1 MAGFIAFGLSSFF
14 TLFTF
19 AGLFAGVFTG
29 TVAGIAAIELYAGF
43 LEEGEGVTE
52 VGCGAVVEGVGL
64 QQSGE
69 VLDEVAL
76 LEEGLGRRVFGEI
89 GR

>member
-14 TLFTF
+14 ALFTF
-19 AGLFAGVFTG
+19 AGLFAGG
-29 TVAGIAAIELYAGF
+29 LIAGIAAFELDAGF

-52 VGCGAVVEGVGL
+52 VGGSAVVEGVGL
-64 QQSGE
+64 EELIEMQ
-69 VLDEVAL
+69 DEVGL
-76 LEEGLGRRVFGEI
+76 LEEGLGGRVFGEI